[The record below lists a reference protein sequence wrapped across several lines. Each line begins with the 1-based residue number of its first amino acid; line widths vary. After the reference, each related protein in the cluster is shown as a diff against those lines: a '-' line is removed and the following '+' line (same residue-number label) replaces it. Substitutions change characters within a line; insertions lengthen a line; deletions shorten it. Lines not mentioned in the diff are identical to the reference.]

1 MTFNPFHCKGS
12 FVMKLLKPLALVM
25 IALLVCAAP
34 AFAGDTVPAGTTAA
48 SSDGVAKS
56 GAAIGAGIGAG
67 LAILGA
73 GVGIGLIGFGAMN
86 GIARQPEASGKI
98 QVGMLIL
105 AALVEGAAIIA
116 LIVICNSL
124 VTVAKG

>member
-1 MTFNPFHCKGS
+1 
-12 FVMKLLKPLALVM
+12 MKLLKPLALVFV
-25 IALLVCAAP
+25 ALLVCAAP
-34 AFAGDTVPAGTTAA
+34 ALAADLPTGTTPVVT
-48 SSDGVAKS
+48 SGDGVAKS

-124 VTVAKG
+124 VGKA

>member
-1 MTFNPFHCKGS
+1 MRLQNL
-12 FVMKLLKPLALVM
+12 FVLALL
-25 IALLVCAAP
+25 ALAFAAVPAMAVDAP
-34 AFAGDTVPAGTTAA
+34 AGGTTVA
-48 SSDGVAKS
+48 SGDAAKS

-73 GVGIGLIGFGAMN
+73 GLGIGLIGFAALG

-116 LIVICNSL
+116 LIVICNTL
-124 VTVAKG
+124 VGKA

>member
-1 MTFNPFHCKGS
+1 
-12 FVMKLLKPLALVM
+12 MKLLKPLALVFV
-25 IALLVCAAP
+25 ALLVCAAP
-34 AFAGDTVPAGTTAA
+34 ALAAESVVPTVAA
-48 SSDGVAKS
+48 SGDGVAKS

>member
-1 MTFNPFHCKGS
+1 MRLK
-12 FVMKLLKPLALVM
+12 KLCMLALLAVACTAM
-25 IALLVCAAP
+25 PALA
-34 AFAGDTVPAGTTAA
+34 DTVPVTTTVAT
-48 SSDGVAKS
+48 SDGVAKS

-73 GVGIGLIGFGAMN
+73 GLGIGLIGFGAMN

-116 LIVICNSL
+116 LIVICNTL
-124 VTVAKG
+124 VAKA

>member
-1 MTFNPFHCKGS
+1 
-12 FVMKLLKPLALVM
+12 MKLLKPLAFV
-25 IALLVCAAP
+25 IALLVFAAP
-34 AFAGDTVPAGTTAA
+34 AFAADAPVGGTTVAT
-48 SSDGVAKS
+48 SDGVAKS

-73 GVGIGLIGFGAMN
+73 GVGIGLIGFGAMG
-86 GIARQPEASGKI
+86 GIARQPEAAGRI
-98 QVGMLIL
+98 QVAMLIL

-124 VTVAKG
+124 VGKA

>member
-1 MTFNPFHCKGS
+1 
-12 FVMKLLKPLALVM
+12 MKLLKPLALV
-25 IALLVCAAP
+25 IVALLVSAAP
-34 AFAGDTVPAGTTAA
+34 AFAETPAAGTTVA
-48 SSDGVAKS
+48 SGDGVAKS

-73 GVGIGLIGFGAMN
+73 GLGIGLIGFAALG

-124 VTVAKG
+124 VGKA